1 MSISEPFAF
10 LRGSAT
16 PDANHAGRQGI
27 VKTPQSDRAVG
38 TDLLGYN
45 HQLFTQ
51 VSVRLIVWEKALR
64 QLATLDT
71 AVLADGVL
79 EFNVFS
85 FELS

>member
-27 VKTPQSDRAVG
+27 VKTPQSDRAVI
-38 TDLLGYN
+38 TDLLGYSD
-45 HQLFTQ
+45 QFLAQ
-51 VSVRLIVWEKALR
+51 VSVRLILWEKALR

-71 AVLADGVL
+71 PVLADGVL

>member
-1 MSISEPFAF
+1 MSISEPST
-10 LRGSAT
+10 LISSCAT

-38 TDLLGYN
+38 TDLLGYS

-51 VSVRLIVWEKALR
+51 VSVRLILWEKALR